1 MSRLLRC
8 ISGLFCS
15 VLCFVGCGGN
25 GEGDR
30 PYVEFFQASPDAP
43 NLNIAMNGESKVTNL
58 SYGERSPW
66 IQLFQ
71 GGHSIDMTDAT
82 TGAPVLSGDFNF
94 ELDTAYLI
102 VSAGMLDRIAPIITT
117 VDFSRPPRDT
127 SRIRVIHASPSAGN
141 VDLYVVP
148 TGEAIADIAP
158 TASNVAFSS
167 VSAYFLVNRGYYD
180 VILTAAGTK
189 TVAVEARNVELWNKS
204 AFTIIAIDA
213 PGGGAPQTLAFLD
226 EQFIVQGRN

>member
-1 MSRLLRC
+1 MSRLLHC
-8 ISGLFCS
+8 ISGLLCS
-15 VLCFVGCGGN
+15 AMCLVGCGNQG
-25 GEGDR
+25 GDDR
-30 PYVEFFQASPDAP
+30 PYVEYFQASPDAP
-43 NLNIAMNGESKVTNL
+43 TLTISMNGETKVKEL
-58 SYGERSPW
+58 SYGERSSW
-66 IQLFQ
+66 IHLFQ
-71 GGHSIDMTDAT
+71 GGHTIDMTAVT
-82 TGAPVLSGDFNF
+82 SGEPVLSGDFNF

-102 VSAGMLDRIAPIITT
+102 VSAGMLNQIAPIITT

-148 TGEAIADIAP
+148 TGEAIAGVAP

-167 VSAYFLVNRGYYD
+167 VSNYFLVNRGYYD

-204 AFTIIAIDA
+204 AFTIVAIDA

-226 EQFIVQGRN
+226 EQFVVQGRN